1 VKNSTGLVLFGHGAR
16 DQRWR
21 EPFDRLQALV
31 EARYPGAVSL
41 AFLDSMSPD
50 LVTACNDLARRG
62 AQRIVVV
69 PLFLGTGGHLRADLP
84 ELVAAARN
92 TCTVPVSVV
101 EAVGEDRRVLE
112 ALADY
117 CLRAVG

>member
-1 VKNSTGLVLFGHGAR
+1 MNNSTGLVLFGHGAS

-21 EPFDRLQALV
+21 EPFDRLLALV

-50 LVTACNDLARRG
+50 LATACDDLAQRG
-62 AQRIVVV
+62 ARSIVVV

-84 ELVAAARN
+84 KLVAAVRD
-92 TCTVPVSVV
+92 TCAVRVSIV
-101 EAVGEDRRVLE
+101 EAAGEDRQVLE

-117 CLRAVG
+117 CLRSVG